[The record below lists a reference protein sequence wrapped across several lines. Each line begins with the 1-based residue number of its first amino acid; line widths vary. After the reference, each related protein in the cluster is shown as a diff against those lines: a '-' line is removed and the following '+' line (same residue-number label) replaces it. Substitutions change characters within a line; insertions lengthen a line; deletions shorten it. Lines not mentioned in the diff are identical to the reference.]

1 MLRGVWLLTWKAQC
15 HWRRLAGLAGVML
28 ILPAL
33 VLLTTTSVRGWARR
47 QLIFSNSD
55 ALVGGFAG
63 RMARQQHPLN
73 NQQET
78 DLRGILATEYAQAET
93 RVQEQP
99 GESAASRSERL
110 KTEIDACGEHILE
123 RAQAVL
129 DETQMTQF
137 RVFEKRNR
145 ATILTRLDQPSM
157 PSWGRAGPF
166 YHWLIDFYFFIIL
179 PLTCVRGSGALIR
192 DELRADTIGFL
203 ITRPVSRARLLLAKY
218 AAQTV
223 WLELVLLVETLLLF
237 GVGRAREI
245 PALGVLLPLLLAAQ
259 FLAVPAWSALG
270 LLLGQI
276 TSRYMPV
283 ALLYG
288 AVVEMGIGRIPT
300 NINVLSLMRHLK
312 TILSHNAALQ
322 AIYDWPPGGMFTAIA
337 ALVIAP
343 ILFLGAASLLFSLIE
358 YHHAA
363 EMQK

>member
-1 MLRGVWLLTWKAQC
+1 M
-15 HWRRLAGLAGVML
+15 
-28 ILPAL
+28 
-33 VLLTTTSVRGWARR
+33 
-47 QLIFSNSD
+47 
-55 ALVGGFAG
+55 
-63 RMARQQHPLN
+63 
-73 NQQET
+73 
-78 DLRGILATEYAQAET
+78 
-93 RVQEQP
+93 
-99 GESAASRSERL
+99 
-110 KTEIDACGEHILE
+110 
-123 RAQAVL
+123 
-129 DETQMTQF
+129 
-137 RVFEKRNR
+137 
-145 ATILTRLDQPSM
+145 
-157 PSWGRAGPF
+157 
-166 YHWLIDFYFFIIL
+166 
-179 PLTCVRGSGALIR
+179 
-192 DELRADTIGFL
+192 
-203 ITRPVSRARLLLAKY
+203 
-218 AAQTV
+218 
-223 WLELVLLVETLLLF
+223 ETLLLF

-300 NINVLSLMRHLK
+300 NINVLSLMRHIK

-322 AIYDWPPGGMFTAIA
+322 AIYDWQPGGMFTAIA

>member
-1 MLRGVWLLTWKAQC
+1 
-15 HWRRLAGLAGVML
+15 
-28 ILPAL
+28 
-33 VLLTTTSVRGWARR
+33 
-47 QLIFSNSD
+47 
-55 ALVGGFAG
+55 
-63 RMARQQHPLN
+63 
-73 NQQET
+73 
-78 DLRGILATEYAQAET
+78 
-93 RVQEQP
+93 
-99 GESAASRSERL
+99 
-110 KTEIDACGEHILE
+110 
-123 RAQAVL
+123 
-129 DETQMTQF
+129 MTQF